1 MAVSWFHLGLNL
13 QCDNM
18 KIPLFCYYFLV
29 LFVLY
34 YFLSSATAQ
43 PTNAIVSVEQFKDF
57 LFDNFGGDDIVG
69 RGARAL
75 ADIALDGNDIL
86 KVICAIFKE

>member
-29 LFVLY
+29 LFVLH

-43 PTNAIVSVEQFKDF
+43 PTSAVVSIEQFKDF
-57 LFDNFGGDDIVG
+57 LFDNFGGNDFVG

-75 ADIALDGNDIL
+75 ADTLDGNDIL